1 MWAIKVRL
9 QKPMSEQEAIS
20 DLKKR
25 ILEKE
30 NNISSSTKQLS
41 NKVVEFGR
49 LNKQI
54 QSESKDIQA
63 MLRQLS
69 KIDEEN
75 QKKRIEQIPKMS
87 DAVVDIEMHT
97 RRVWERMNALAEAS
111 PKALQLSIVPEVPK
125 SSKYNMATTATLSA
139 VNIASVV
146 LFAILH

>member
-1 MWAIKVRL
+1 
-9 QKPMSEQEAIS
+9 MSAPETIS
-20 DLKKR
+20 DLKQR
-25 ILEKE
+25 ILQKEK
-30 NNISSSTKQLS
+30 NISISTHDLSSR
-41 NKVVEFGR
+41 VVEFGR

-97 RRVWERMNALAEAS
+97 RRVWERMNALAEAP
-111 PKALQLSIVPEVPK
+111 PKALQLSTVPSVPK

-146 LFAILH
+146 LFSILH

>member
-1 MWAIKVRL
+1 
-9 QKPMSEQEAIS
+9 MSAPETIS
-20 DLKKR
+20 DLKQR
-25 ILEKE
+25 ILQKEK
-30 NNISSSTKQLS
+30 NISISTHDLSSR
-41 NKVVEFGR
+41 VVEFGR

-97 RRVWERMNALAEAS
+97 RRVWERMNALAEAP
-111 PKALQLSIVPEVPK
+111 PKALQLSTVPSVPK

-146 LFAILH
+146 FFSILH

>member
-1 MWAIKVRL
+1 
-9 QKPMSEQEAIS
+9 MSAPETIS
-20 DLKKR
+20 DLKQR
-25 ILEKE
+25 ILQKEK
-30 NNISSSTKQLS
+30 NISISTHDLSSR
-41 NKVVEFGR
+41 VVEFGR

-97 RRVWERMNALAEAS
+97 RRVWERMNALAEAP
-111 PKALQLSIVPEVPK
+111 PKALQLSTVPSVPK
-125 SSKYNMATTATLSA
+125 SSKYNMATTATLST

-146 LFAILH
+146 LFSILH